1 MPLRYVLWD
10 NDGVLVDTEEGYF
23 RATQRALDEC
33 GVRLERAP
41 YLELRA
47 RGASA
52 WDMPDVRRLGD
63 AAVVRHRALR
73 DEYYQQFI
81 RGEALEI
88 AGVRD
93 VLAALARHYRMAI
106 VTTCKRRDFDV
117 IHRERALIRHMEF
130 VLTREDFV
138 NEKPAPDGYLAALE
152 RLGATAEEAVV
163 VEDSA
168 QGLGAARA
176 AGLRCVIVRN
186 RFFGAAHDFDGA
198 AAVLE
203 SIAHLPDAL
212 QRLASDARDRTRKSR

>member
-1 MPLRYVLWD
+1 MPLKCVLWD

-23 RATQRALDEC
+23 LATQRALGEC

-47 RGASA
+47 RGGSA
-52 WDMPDVRRLGD
+52 WELPDVRGLGE
-63 AAVVRHRALR
+63 AAIARHRAAR
-73 DEYYQQFI
+73 DEYYQQFL
-81 RGEALEI
+81 RGERLEI

-93 VLAALARHYRMAI
+93 VLAALARQYRMAI

-117 IHRERALIRHMEF
+117 IHRERALTRHMEF

-138 NEKPAPDGYLAALE
+138 KEKPAPDGYLAALD
-152 RLGATAEEAVV
+152 RLGASAAEAIV

-176 AGLRCVIVRN
+176 AGIRCVIVRN
-186 RFFGAAHDFDGA
+186 RFFGDAHDFAGA
-198 AAVLE
+198 AQVLE
-203 SIAHLPDAL
+203 SIAHLPAAL
-212 QRLASDARDRTRKSR
+212 ERIG